1 MEQKSSAAQEAALL
15 DKGTIV
21 RNYGSWSIKLY
32 RKKKR
37 MVIEALDYHA
47 DPLLLSRDELCDL
60 ARLMGLHV
68 RRRKN
73 QKQQGIS

>member
-1 MEQKSSAAQEAALL
+1 MERKSSAGQEAALP
-15 DKGTIV
+15 DKGAIV

-32 RKKKR
+32 KKKKY

-68 RRRKN
+68 RRKKN
-73 QKQQGIS
+73 QKQQGVS